1 MNTQSAITDDELQ
14 TLAALANVIIPP
26 SPVYAVP
33 GAGDLDICKGIAAGA
48 RRAER
53 LQRAL
58 GELNALADAAHGG
71 LFQTLSVSEKMAV
84 AEQFQNQHAS
94 SAGLIEALTMQA
106 YYRDVR
112 VMASLGMD
120 ARPPFPEG
128 YKPPEGDWSL
138 LDPVRRRAPLFRKA
152 D

>member
-1 MNTQSAITDDELQ
+1 MNTQSAFTDDELQ

-26 SPVYAVP
+26 STAYAVP
-33 GAGDLDICKGIAAGA
+33 GAGDPDICKGIAAGA

-58 GELNALADAAHGG
+58 AELNQLADAGHSSQ
-71 LFQTLSVSEKMAV
+71 FTQLSDGDQASV
-84 AEQFQNQHAS
+84 AEQFKDQYAS

-106 YYRDVR
+106 YYRDPR
-112 VMASLGMD
+112 VMASLAMD

>member
-1 MNTQSAITDDELQ
+1 MNTQFAITDDELQ

-26 SPVYAVP
+26 STAYAVP
-33 GAGDLDICKGIAAGA
+33 GAGDPEICRDIAAGA
-48 RRAER
+48 RRAKR

-58 GELNALADAAHGG
+58 GELNALSDAAHEG
-71 LFQTLSVSEKMAV
+71 LFQALSDSEKMVV
-84 AEQFQNQHAS
+84 AEQFRKQHAS
-94 SAGLIEALTMQA
+94 SAGLIEALTIQA

-112 VMASLGMD
+112 VMASLGID
-120 ARPPFPEG
+120 PRPPFPEG

>member
-58 GELNALADAAHGG
+58 GELNAIADAAHGC
-71 LFQTLSVSEKMAV
+71 LFQTLSDSEKMSV
-84 AEQFQNQHAS
+84 AEQFRDQHAS

-106 YYRDVR
+106 YYRDPR